1 RLGRAAGRL
10 CGAVRLQRR
19 DRSGGYGCLRVAA
32 LPRGFRSARE
42 VRGGV
47 PGGFGAWHRRTVD
60 LPAMGV
66 WFVLS
71 AITALYAAYSS
82 HCVVSVAPPR
92 FCELNRFAGSGELCS
107 MVNVVSERRAVRF
120 QPFPVNSRA
129 SSAARTST
137 GPGPAKRPCSGRKFT
152 LVSFHVNS
160 IHRPPSCPEKMART
174 F

>member
-82 HCVVSVAPPR
+82 HCARIPRIRLAIAGTALGEFLRSAFRTVLLLSGSVAGFFGAAGHSRPALRAPPR
-92 FCELNRFAGSGELCS
+92 NAADFTLLPLVR
-107 MVNVVSERRAVRF
+107 VVLRG
-120 QPFPVNSRA
+120 QPILLAATRDRFPVPR
-129 SSAARTST
+129 
-137 GPGPAKRPCSGRKFT
+137 
-152 LVSFHVNS
+152 
-160 IHRPPSCPEKMART
+160 
-174 F
+174 